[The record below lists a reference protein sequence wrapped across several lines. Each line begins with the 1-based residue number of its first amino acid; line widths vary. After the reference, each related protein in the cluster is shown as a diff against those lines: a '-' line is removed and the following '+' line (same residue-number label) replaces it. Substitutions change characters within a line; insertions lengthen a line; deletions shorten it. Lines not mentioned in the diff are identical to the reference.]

1 MAGVLLCVSESS
13 WRLEGKTDLKQNEIH
28 IEIWRRVLV
37 NGGID
42 MINCSGE
49 GVPRYL
55 CFLLCFLFV
64 NSVEDSCCFHYSK
77 CVPSYVDLV
86 APTQSRILRYCNTC
100 NSGAWVTPTPG
111 ATRSSKY
118 VALYWRRSKRW
129 SWLPLDVS
137 VSFGLY
143 TWGILGLGFR
153 RGNSW
158 YVCYVYNS
166 VKKYAA
172 SYWKNNH

>member
-1 MAGVLLCVSESS
+1 MVCCCVWAKFRDVWKE
-13 WRLEGKTDLKQNEIH
+13 RDLKHNEIH
-28 IEIWRRVLV
+28 IEIQRRVLV
-37 NGGID
+37 DGWID
-42 MINCSGE
+42 LIYCSGVR
-49 GVPRYL
+49 VPRYL
-55 CFLLCFLFV
+55 CFLLCLLFV
-64 NSVEDSCCFHYSK
+64 NSAEDLCCLHYGK

-100 NSGAWVTPTPG
+100 NSGAWVTPTQG

-158 YVCYVYNS
+158 YVCYVYNF

-172 SYWKNNH
+172 SYWNNNH